1 LAINLK
7 DLQPLRGMT
16 ISSQIVSRVRDA
28 LFAGELSTG
37 DVLGSE
43 ADLVKQFGVSRM
55 SVRDALRSLEAMGI
69 VEIRMGAKGG
79 ATIAAG
85 SSDRFADALAIQLVL
100 LGVTRQEILQA
111 RAGLESMTA
120 ALAAAH
126 ASESDLAS
134 MRDLLDKAGRH
145 LDDPQQSGALGEK
158 FHMAVAHAAG
168 NAVLVAQL
176 KAMRAVLCRRTAPLE
191 HADAKRMLEIHTEL
205 YELIAA
211 GDVEQARSRME
222 THVRHWIS

>member
-1 LAINLK
+1 MAVNVT
-7 DLQPLRGMT
+7 DFRPLRGMT
-16 ISSQIVSRVRDA
+16 ISSQIVGRIRDA
-28 LFAGELSTG
+28 LFAGELATG

-100 LGVTRQEILQA
+100 LGVTRDEILQA
-111 RAGLESMTA
+111 RAALESMTA

-134 MRDLLDKAGRH
+134 MRDLLDEARCH
-145 LDDPQQSGALGEK
+145 LDDPQRSAALGEK
-158 FHMAVAHAAG
+158 FHMAVARAAG
-168 NAVLVAQL
+168 NAVLIAQM
-176 KAMRAVLCRRTAPLE
+176 KAMREVLCRPAEPLVRSR
-191 HADAKRMLEIHTEL
+191 AKRMLEIHTEL
-205 YELIAA
+205 YKLIAA
-211 GDVEQARSRME
+211 GDVERARSSME
-222 THVRHWIS
+222 SHVRQWIS